1 MNNSKLHILFVLDKV
16 NTNVKGI
23 APLRCKLT
31 YLSKR
36 KVFSLGLFINPDYRN
51 NREQKAKPQNQE
63 NNFVNTQISLI
74 KQKINQAFL
83 FLQVQETIFDVE
95 DIYLKYKG
103 KDSKVSKTLLE
114 VFDLHNERMQKL
126 IGKEYTQSTYN
137 KFKEAR
143 SHIKNFIKHQYNKN
157 NFLLEDINLKFL
169 KDFDYYLK
177 INKNQKQITIN
188 KSIQRVKKIIKLAIA
203 EGFITIDPFLL
214 YKPKRVENK
223 VLYLTTEELKKLE
236 NYTFS
241 QTRLQQ
247 VADMFIFCCY
257 TGLAY
262 QEMSTLESKHII
274 QGFDGN
280 KWIRMYRR
288 NTQRE
293 ISIPL
298 LPISTNIIEKYNS
311 DITTYLLPKIS
322 NQKFNSYLKEIAD
335 IVGINKNLTHHIA
348 RKHLQLQCCF
358 TMMFLWRQFL
368 SYQDIQKFP
377 LPKSIMQKWFRRR

>member
-36 KVFSLGLFINPDYRN
+36 KVFSLGLFINPDYWN

-143 SHIKNFIKHQYNKN
+143 SHIKNFIKHEYNKN

-358 TMMFLWRQFL
+358 TMMFLWR
-368 SYQDIQKFP
+368 
-377 LPKSIMQKWFRRR
+377 